1 MAIHFSEE
9 DVRPMGRAAYGV
21 KGIELEGED
30 EVVAAGGG
38 VGRRAPCSP

>member
-21 KGIELEGED
+21 KGIELEAGD
-30 EVVAAGGG
+30 EVVGARGGG
-38 VGRRAPCSP
+38 GRAAPCSP